1 MITTLYILAGLYI
14 LSLFVRRWLTL
25 SYAKTLPPMP
35 TLDDNTQARTGTW
48 ASRFFKKIRR
58 MPSST
63 DKAAPPPPLMPP
75 GTLTIAQAILS
86 GDPLLESRLEE
97 NLNALRGQ
105 TFRWLIDE
113 TDAEAQRI
121 AEKLKR
127 PNLHVKLCPPCPDK
141 TNPKLWKLMAAAQ
154 KVTTPFF
161 AVIDDDT
168 TLSEASAAALV
179 EAAKTHTVATGLP
192 SYLSRGL
199 SSGLLA
205 QFVNN
210 NSIFTY
216 LGTSRLLP
224 PFTLNGM
231 GYVMRTE
238 ELERIDHFKPIL
250 HELTDDLAL
259 ATLVLKQGGTIHQSA
274 APLQVQTGVRN
285 FRHYWQMMHR
295 WYVFTM
301 LLLQRQKVS
310 SQIIIF
316 LLHGLPPILMVA
328 MLTLSIMTG
337 QLSPWLFAVLGM
349 GYVIRWIPDP
359 EILLFLAIGLAGLM
373 RVSDFGKEVF
383 GWLLMGLLAPFYVFM
398 AMGEKPF
405 SYLLLIILLLR
416 GLLLDA
422 LQVRYFHRDLHRPL
436 LSLLSELIQPLHL
449 IHSLCSRT
457 IRWRTRLYKVR
468 DTHDFHEVIR

>member
-1 MITTLYILAGLYI
+1 MTAALYLLAGLY
-14 LSLFVRRWLTL
+14 LVSLFVRRWLTL
-25 SYAKTLPPMP
+25 SYARRLPSLP
-35 TLDDNTQARTGTW
+35 TD
-48 ASRFFKKIRR
+48 
-58 MPSST
+58 
-63 DKAAPPPPLMPP
+63 PLPP

-97 NLNALRGQ
+97 NLKALKGQ

-113 TDAEAQRI
+113 NDTEARRI

-141 TNPKLWKLMAAAQ
+141 TNPKLWKLQAAAQ
-154 KVTTPFF
+154 RVKTPFF

-168 TLSEASAAALV
+168 TLSESSASALV
-179 EAAKTHTVATGLP
+179 EAAKTHTMATGLP
-192 SYLSRGL
+192 CYLSRGL

-216 LGTSRLLP
+216 LGTSRVLP

-231 GYVMRTE
+231 GYVMRTD
-238 ELERIDHFKPIL
+238 ELERIDYFKPIL
-250 HELTDDLAL
+250 NELTDDLAL
-259 ATLVLKQGGTIHQSA
+259 ATLVLRQGGTIHQSK

-295 WYVFTM
+295 WYVFTL
-301 LLLQRQKVS
+301 LLLQRQKIS

-316 LLHGLPPILMVA
+316 LLHGLPPMLMVA
-328 MLTLSIMTG
+328 MVILSLSAG
-337 QLSPWLFAVLGM
+337 QSSLWAAVMMYAALCWVSKWVM
-349 GYVIRWIPDP
+349 P
-359 EILLFLAIGLAGLM
+359 EIIAIVLFVLTMLVAPSPFSFVFFVLLFLRWA
-373 RVSDFGKEVF
+373 
-383 GWLLMGLLAPFYVFM
+383 LLHSVQ
-398 AMGEKPF
+398 E
-405 SYLLLIILLLR
+405 
-416 GLLLDA
+416 
-422 LQVRYFHRDLHRPL
+422 RYFYRDLHRPFI
-436 LSLLSELIQPLHL
+436 SILSELIQPLHL

-468 DTHDFHEVIR
+468 DTHDFSEVGT

>member
-1 MITTLYILAGLYI
+1 MITALYVLAGVYFV
-14 LSLFVRRWLTL
+14 SLFVRRWLTL
-25 SYAKTLPPMP
+25 SYA
-35 TLDDNTQARTGTW
+35 
-48 ASRFFKKIRR
+48 RR
-58 MPSST
+58 L
-63 DKAAPPPPLMPP
+63 PPPPTEPLPP

-97 NLNALRGQ
+97 NLNALKGQ

-113 TDAEAQRI
+113 DDAEAQRI

-141 TNPKLWKLMAAAQ
+141 TNPKLWKLQAASQ
-154 KVTTPFF
+154 LVKTPFF

-192 SYLSRGL
+192 CYLSRGF

-250 HELTDDLAL
+250 NELTDDLAL

-274 APLQVQTGVRN
+274 APLHVQTGVRN

-295 WYVFTM
+295 WYVFTL
-301 LLLQRQKVS
+301 LLLQRQRIS

-316 LLHGLPPILMVA
+316 LLHGLPPILMA
-328 MLTLSIMTG
+328 GMLVLSMVVG
-337 QLSPWLFAVLGM
+337 QFSLWLFALLGICHVCVRIPHLH
-349 GYVIRWIPDP
+349 VILMALVGIGAFVD
-359 EILLFLAIGLAGLM
+359 IGAIGGQASGY
-373 RVSDFGKEVF
+373 
-383 GWLLMGLLAPFYVFM
+383 LLLTLLAPLHVFA
-398 AMGEKPF
+398 AMGKKPF
-405 SYLLLIILLLR
+405 SYLLFTVWFLR
-416 GLLLDA
+416 GALLDS
-422 LQVRYFHRDLHRPL
+422 LHHRYFHRSLHRPV
-436 LSLLSELIQPLHL
+436 LSLLSEVIQPLHL
-449 IHSLCSRT
+449 VHALCSRT

-468 DTHDFHEVIR
+468 DTNDFSAA

>member
-1 MITTLYILAGLYI
+1 MIITLYILAGLYI
-14 LSLFVRRWLTL
+14 LSLFVRRGLTL

-35 TLDDNTQARTGTW
+35 TLDNKTKAPTGTW
-48 ASRFFKKIRR
+48 ASRFFKKVRR
-58 MPSST
+58 MPSGP
-63 DKAAPPPPLMPP
+63 DEALPHAPPPPLIPP

-86 GDPLLESRLEE
+86 GDPLLELRLEE

-113 TDAEAQRI
+113 NDNEAQRI

-141 TNPKLWKLMAAAQ
+141 TNPKLWKLQAAAQ
-154 KVTTPFF
+154 LVRTPFF

-192 SYLSRGL
+192 CYLSRGF

-216 LGTSRLLP
+216 LGTSSLLP

-274 APLQVQTGVRN
+274 APLQVQTGVQHL
-285 FRHYWQMMHR
+285 RHYWQMMHR
-295 WYVFTM
+295 WYVFTL
-301 LLLQRQKVS
+301 LLLQRQKIS

-316 LLHGLPPILMVA
+316 LLHGLPPMLMAA
-328 MLTLSIMTG
+328 MV
-337 QLSPWLFAVLGM
+337 VLGLATDPLRLGLAVVM
-349 GYVIRWIPDP
+349 FAALCWASQWIMQEIIVIVLFVLPLLVVP
-359 EILLFLAIGLAGLM
+359 SPFSFVFFALLFLRWA
-373 RVSDFGKEVF
+373 
-383 GWLLMGLLAPFYVFM
+383 LLNSV
-398 AMGEKPF
+398 
-405 SYLLLIILLLR
+405 
-416 GLLLDA
+416 
-422 LQVRYFHRDLHRPL
+422 QQRYFNRHLHRPFT
-436 LSLLSELIQPLHL
+436 SLLSELIQPLHL

-468 DTHDFHEVIR
+468 DTHDFHEVGS

>member
-1 MITTLYILAGLYI
+1 MITTLYILAVLYI

-35 TLDDNTQARTGTW
+35 SPDDKAKAARTGTW

-58 MPSST
+58 MPPGPE
-63 DKAAPPPPLMPP
+63 KATPPVPPPPLIPP

-121 AEKLKR
+121 AKKLQR
-127 PNLHVKLCPPCPDK
+127 PNLHVKLCPPCPGK

-161 AVIDDDT
+161 TVVDDDT
-168 TLSEASAAALV
+168 TLSKASAAALV

-192 SYLSRGL
+192 CYLSRGF

-259 ATLVLKQGGTIHQSA
+259 ATLVLKLGGTIHQSQ
-274 APLQVQTGVRN
+274 APLEVQTGVRN

-301 LLLQRQKVS
+301 LLLQRQPVS
-310 SQIIIF
+310 SQVIIF
-316 LLHGLPPILMVA
+316 ALHGLPPLLMAA
-328 MLTLSIMTG
+328 MVVLGFAAG
-337 QLSPWLFAVLGM
+337 QLSPWIVVMLALFTRNWIWVPGEIIGVIIFVVTLWLVPSLFAFLFFS
-349 GYVIRWIPDP
+349 
-359 EILLFLAIGLAGLM
+359 LLFL
-373 RVSDFGKEVF
+373 R
-383 GWLLMGLLAPFYVFM
+383 WLLINSVQ
-398 AMGEKPF
+398 EKFF
-405 SYLLLIILLLR
+405 S
-416 GLLLDA
+416 
-422 LQVRYFHRDLHRPL
+422 RDLHR
-436 LSLLSELIQPLHL
+436 SFISILSELIQPLHL

-468 DTHDFHEVIR
+468 DTHDFSEVGS